1 MDNHRHW
8 ESKEIMEPMDE
19 ETFTQEENE
28 AWQAFA
34 QALPTYTLDDPITTI
49 VFESKEMD
57 EEDDDD

>member
-1 MDNHRHW
+1 
-8 ESKEIMEPMDE
+8 MEPMDE

-57 EEDDDD
+57 EGDDDD

>member
-1 MDNHRHW
+1 
-8 ESKEIMEPMDE
+8 MEPMDE

-57 EEDDDD
+57 EEDWGIIVTYRGKVQ